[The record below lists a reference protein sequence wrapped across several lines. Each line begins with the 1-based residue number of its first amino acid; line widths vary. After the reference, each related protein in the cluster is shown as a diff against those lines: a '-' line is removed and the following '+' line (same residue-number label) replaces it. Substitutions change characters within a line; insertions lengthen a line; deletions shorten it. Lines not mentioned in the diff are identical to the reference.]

1 MIRTYESLEGDSP
14 LVLQGTVP
22 FNNQILISLSMSPYF
37 FYFFAAVLIF
47 ASLSVVLAKNPL
59 YNVLSLVVAIFSL
72 SCLFVIL
79 EAFFVGMVLLLVYA
93 GAVLI
98 FFLFVVMCLNLN
110 TVTLTSSQQS
120 RFHWLGTFVGLM
132 FVSSFYFAAKSFI
145 KAQTMEATSI
155 RGTIET
161 IGKILFTDYLLPFE
175 LTSLLLLIAIFG
187 IVSLAQGALS
197 TGKNTENP

>member
-1 MIRTYESLEGDSP
+1 MPT
-14 LVLQGTVP
+14 
-22 FNNQILISLSMSPYF
+22 FF
-37 FYFFAAVLIF
+37 FYLFAAILIF
-47 ASLSVVLAKNPL
+47 ASLSVVWARNPL
-59 YNVLSLVVAIFSL
+59 YNVLALVVAIFSL
-72 SCLFVIL
+72 SCLFVLL

-110 TVTLTSSQQS
+110 AVTLDQAQQS
-120 RFHWLGTFVGLM
+120 RFRWWGILIGLM
-132 FVSSFYFAAKSFI
+132 FASSFYLACKSFI
-145 KAQTMEATSI
+145 KAQTMEASNI
-155 RGTIET
+155 RGTIEI

-197 TGKNTENP
+197 TGKDVENS